1 MSCRTALCLFDAAHV
16 FDCATDSCT
25 PFPDYSLTSRIVG
38 SRMLCPFGRA
48 TFDHANASGTTSN
61 VGATAWTQNWQ
72 ADGRLRTG
80 ARRHSNTPHGV
91 GCTHWTVRATRAR
104 GLLVH
109 VDAEVT
115 SGAEIGHRRTA
126 FLRALHGNDQAR
138 FDDRRRARRKRN
150 SFRGDR
156 RGATSNPE
164 PRVDDGFGRWRWMV
178 KMAPDCGL
186 GRGAA
191 DSWKLRVKLCVFP
204 KRRVSCSNI
213 P

>member
-48 TFDHANASGTTSN
+48 TFDHANASGTTTN
-61 VGATAWTQNWQ
+61 VGATAWTQVRQ
-72 ADGRLRTG
+72 ADGRLRTC
-80 ARRHSNTPHGV
+80 ARRRRHAAHGF
-91 GCTHWTVRATRAR
+91 GCTHWTVRAARAR
-104 GLLVH
+104 RLLVDF
-109 VDAEVT
+109 DAEVT
-115 SGAEIGHRRTA
+115 SGAGIGHRRTA
-126 FLRALHGNDQAR
+126 FLRALFGNVQAR
-138 FDDRRRARRKRN
+138 LGDRRRPRRQRN

-164 PRVDDGFGRWRWMV
+164 PRVDDGFGTWWWMM
-178 KMAPDCGL
+178 KMAPDGCL

-191 DSWKLRVKLCVFP
+191 ESSKLRVKLCVFP
-204 KRRVSCSNI
+204 KRRVSRSNI